1 MDPTDIAIR
10 PLLAAE
16 IAQLERA
23 PWSSGLKEKH
33 RLRHLRQR
41 EGEAAFTSSSG
52 TATLLSATFFP
63 AQVVRPHDPQVAA
76 KITDCAEIEDFVV
89 VPALRSQGIGSRAL
103 DHAAALA
110 REHGLHRLGLS
121 VGLDNPRARAPT
133 NASASPTPTAA
144 SSSSAG
150 NTPAKTATNTGPN
163 TVPARQRLGDFRSQS
178 VK

>member
-41 EGEAAFTSSSG
+41 EGEAAYLIFWHGDTPIGHLFLKWSG
-52 TATLLSATFFP
+52 
-63 AQVVRPHDPQVAA
+63 PHDPQVAA

-110 REHGLHRLGLS
+110 REHGLQRLGLS